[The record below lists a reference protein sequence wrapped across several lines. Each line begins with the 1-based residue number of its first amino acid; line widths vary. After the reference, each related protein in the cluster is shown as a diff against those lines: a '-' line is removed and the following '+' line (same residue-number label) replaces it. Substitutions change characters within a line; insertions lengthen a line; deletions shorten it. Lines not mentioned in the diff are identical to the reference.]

1 MTHKHLKQS
10 HQVPK
15 QEIKQVVKSMDQRI
29 KIFIIIHHIIQ
40 LLIIYLL
47 KIYRINCNLVL
58 NQEIFIRYEIKT
70 NYEEEL
76 CEGCIDE

>member
-15 QEIKQVVKSMDQRI
+15 QEIKQVVKSMDQRV

-40 LLIIYLL
+40 LIIIYLL
-47 KIYRINCNLVL
+47 KICIINCNLVL
-58 NQEIFIRYEIKT
+58 NQEIFIKY
-70 NYEEEL
+70 
-76 CEGCIDE
+76 

>member
-29 KIFIIIHHIIQ
+29 KIFIIIQ
-40 LLIIYLL
+40 LIIIYLL
-47 KIYRINCNLVL
+47 KICIINCNLVL
-58 NQEIFIRYEIKT
+58 NQEIFIKY
-70 NYEEEL
+70 
-76 CEGCIDE
+76 